1 LAYLAETTNLLHPTQ
16 IGGRLKKS
24 AIDAALL
31 LTTEIESNK
40 RQKRKTTTLLLDVK
54 GAFDHVA
61 KNQLLAILKRLRLPV
76 NLISWISSF
85 LDDRQLRLSFDG
97 QIEEFSLIDTGIPQG
112 SLVSPILFLIYIRE
126 LFQSSSVRY
135 LSYMDDIS
143 MTVSSTS
150 FRKNV
155 EILEREATKLYELGA
170 QNAIQFDLAKTELI
184 HFAKCAD
191 AKGALNL
198 PNGETIQPKVKC
210 VDTKCALIL
219 PNGVII
225 QPKELVRW
233 LGVWYDSGLTFK
245 QHVAIRTSQA
255 RSAF

>member
-1 LAYLAETTNLLHPTQ
+1 MAYLAETTNLLHPTQ

-40 RQKRKTTTLLLDVK
+40 RRKRKTTTLLLDVK

-112 SLVSPILFLIYIRE
+112 SPVSPILFLIYIRE
-126 LFQSSSVRY
+126 LF
-135 LSYMDDIS
+135 
-143 MTVSSTS
+143 
-150 FRKNV
+150 
-155 EILEREATKLYELGA
+155 
-170 QNAIQFDLAKTELI
+170 
-184 HFAKCAD
+184 
-191 AKGALNL
+191 
-198 PNGETIQPKVKC
+198 
-210 VDTKCALIL
+210 
-219 PNGVII
+219 
-225 QPKELVRW
+225 
-233 LGVWYDSGLTFK
+233 
-245 QHVAIRTSQA
+245 
-255 RSAF
+255 